1 MRVRANSVGYASQ
14 SYTAAR
20 TMAERDLI
28 VLGDCNPDLLLRG
41 NVVPAFGQVEQ
52 IVDEASFEIGGSGA
66 IVAAGAAR
74 LGLRCGLVS
83 VVGDDA
89 LGRLQLDA
97 LSQRGVDVSTVV
109 VDKSLSTGLTV
120 ILSRGDDRA
129 ILTFVG
135 AIDGLDARLIDTAV
149 LRSARHVHIS
159 SYYLQRK
166 LRATLEPLLG
176 AVREGGASV
185 SLDPNWDP
193 DETWDGGLLALL
205 PLLDYLFVNEQE
217 ARLIGR
223 EDDPVDAARTLASK
237 GPTVVVK
244 LGALGGLLV
253 SGADM
258 IRAPAL
264 SRAVVDT
271 SGAGDSFDAGFLCG
285 LLAGWEPARCL
296 ELACVCG
303 SLSVSLAGLDGQ
315 PTLDEALRA
324 CA

>member
-1 MRVRANSVGYASQ
+1 
-14 SYTAAR
+14 
-20 TMAERDLI
+20 MAERDLV

-41 NVVPAFGQVEQ
+41 HVVPAFGQVEQ
-52 IVDEASFEIGGSGA
+52 LVDDAGFQIGGSGA

-83 VVGDDA
+83 VVGGDA

-97 LSQRGVDVSTVV
+97 LARRGVDVSTVI
-109 VDKSLSTGLTV
+109 VDTSLSTGLTV
-120 ILSRGDDRA
+120 ILSKGEDRA
-129 ILTFVG
+129 ILTFLG
-135 AIDGLDARLIDTAV
+135 AIDALDAGVVDLAV
-149 LRSARHVHIS
+149 LRDARHVHVS
-159 SYYLQRK
+159 SYYLQVK
-166 LRATLEPLLG
+166 LQATLEPLLV
-176 AVREGGASV
+176 AAREGGASV

-205 PLLDYLFVNEQE
+205 PLLDFLFVNEQE

-223 EDDPVDAARTLASK
+223 ADDALAAARALAAT

-244 LGALGGLLV
+244 LGAAGGLLV
-253 SGADM
+253 SATDTL
-258 IRAPAL
+258 RAPAL
-264 SRAVVDT
+264 ARTVVDT
-271 SGAGDSFDAGFLCG
+271 TGAGDSFDAGFLHG

-303 SLSVSLAGLDGQ
+303 SLSVSAAGLDGQ
-315 PTLDEALRA
+315 PTLDEALRV

>member
-1 MRVRANSVGYASQ
+1 MAEGDLPH
-14 SYTAAR
+14 
-20 TMAERDLI
+20 MAERDLV

-41 NVVPAFGQVEQ
+41 DFVPTFGQVEQ
-52 IVDEASFEIGGSGA
+52 LVDDADFQIGGSGA

-97 LSQRGVDVSTVV
+97 LARRGVDLSTVI
-109 VDKSLSTGLTV
+109 VDESLSTGLTV
-120 ILSRGDDRA
+120 ILSRGGDRA
-129 ILTFVG
+129 ILTFLG
-135 AIDGLDARLIDTAV
+135 AINALDARVVDLAV
-149 LRSARHVHIS
+149 LRDARHVHVS
-159 SYYLQRK
+159 SYYLQVT
-166 LRATLEPLLG
+166 LQATLQPLLV
-176 AVREGGASV
+176 AAREGGASI

-223 EDDPVDAARTLASK
+223 ADDVLAAARGLASR

-244 LGALGGLLV
+244 LGAAGGLLV
-253 SGADM
+253 SATETL
-258 IRAPAL
+258 RAPAL
-264 SRAVVDT
+264 ARAVVDT
-271 SGAGDSFDAGFLCG
+271 TGAGDSFAAGFLYG
-285 LLAGWEPARCL
+285 LLAGWEPRRCL

-303 SLSVSLAGLDGQ
+303 SLSVSVTGLDGQ
-315 PTLDEALRA
+315 PTLDEALRV

>member
-1 MRVRANSVGYASQ
+1 
-14 SYTAAR
+14 
-20 TMAERDLI
+20 MAERDLV

-52 IVDEASFEIGGSGA
+52 LVDDAGFQIGGSGA

-83 VVGDDA
+83 VVGGDA

-97 LSQRGVDVSTVV
+97 LARRGVDVSTVI
-109 VDKSLSTGLTV
+109 VDTSLSTGLTV
-120 ILSRGDDRA
+120 ILSKGEDRA
-129 ILTFVG
+129 ILTFLG
-135 AIDGLDARLIDTAV
+135 AIDALDAGVVDLAV
-149 LRSARHVHIS
+149 LRDARHVHVS
-159 SYYLQRK
+159 SYYLQVK
-166 LRATLEPLLG
+166 LQATLEPLLV
-176 AVREGGASV
+176 AAREGGASV

-205 PLLDYLFVNEQE
+205 PLLDFLFVNEQE

-223 EDDPVDAARTLASK
+223 ADDALAAARALAAT

-244 LGALGGLLV
+244 LGAAGGLLV
-253 SGADM
+253 SATDTL
-258 IRAPAL
+258 RAPAL
-264 SRAVVDT
+264 ARTVVDT
-271 SGAGDSFDAGFLCG
+271 TGAGDSFDAGFLHG

-303 SLSVSLAGLDGQ
+303 SLSVSAAGLDGQ
-315 PTLDEALRA
+315 PTLDEALRV

>member
-1 MRVRANSVGYASQ
+1 M
-14 SYTAAR
+14 TK
-20 TMAERDLI
+20 RDLV

-41 NVVPAFGQVEQ
+41 NVVPTFGQVEQ
-52 IVDEASFEIGGSGA
+52 IVDEARFEIGGSGA

-74 LGLRCGLVS
+74 LGLRCQLVS

-109 VDKSLSTGLTV
+109 IDESVPTGLTV

-129 ILTFVG
+129 VLTFLG
-135 AIDGLDARLIDTAV
+135 AIDALDAPMIDAAV
-149 LRSARHVHIS
+149 LRSARHLHIS

-166 LRATLEPLLG
+166 LRATLEPLLV
-176 AVREGGASV
+176 AAREGGVSV

-193 DETWDGGLLALL
+193 DETWDGGLVALL

-223 EDDPVDAARTLASK
+223 DDDVVNAARALASN
-237 GPTVVVK
+237 GPTVAVK

-264 SRAVVDT
+264 ARAVIDT
-271 SGAGDSFDAGFLCG
+271 TGAGDSFDAGFLCG
-285 LLAGWEPARCL
+285 LLAGWDLARCL
-296 ELACVCG
+296 ELACACG

-315 PTLDEALRA
+315 PTLDQALRV

>member
-1 MRVRANSVGYASQ
+1 MRVRANFLGYASQ
-14 SYTAAR
+14 SYTAAG
-20 TMAERDLI
+20 TMAERDLV

-52 IVDEASFEIGGSGA
+52 IVDEACFEIGGSGA

-74 LGLRCGLVS
+74 LGLRCALAS
-83 VVGDDA
+83 VVGGDA

-97 LSQRGVDVSTVV
+97 LSQRGVDISTVA
-109 VDKSLSTGLTV
+109 VDASLSTGLTV
-120 ILSRGDDRA
+120 ILSRGEDRA
-129 ILTFVG
+129 ILTFLG
-135 AIDGLDARLIDTAV
+135 AIDVLDAPMIDTAA
-149 LRSARHVHIS
+149 LRSAHHVHVS

-166 LRATLEPLLG
+166 LRASLEPLLV
-176 AVREGGASV
+176 AAREGGASV

-223 EDDPVDAARTLASK
+223 DDDPVGAARALASK

-244 LGALGGLLV
+244 RGALGGLLV
-253 SGADM
+253 SGADV

-264 SRAVVDT
+264 PRTVIDT
-271 SGAGDSFDAGFLCG
+271 TGAGDSFNAGFLYG
-285 LLAGWEPARCL
+285 LLSGWEPARCL

-315 PTLDEALRA
+315 PTIDQALRV